1 MLAGHPSA
9 QHLWALPG
17 IPAVIPETPGLAKLC
32 IKGLP
37 HVLLIMQTL
46 QVVALVG
53 PSGGGKTSIV
63 KLVQRFYMPDAGAVL
78 LDGRDVGAYEPRWL
92 KRRVALVAQVNV
104 STWSGSPRVP
114 MDAGGHQTTG
124 ICLGR

>member
-1 MLAGHPSA
+1 MLAGYTSV
-9 QHLWALPG
+9 QHLWAVPG
-17 IPAVIPETPGLAKLC
+17 IPVVSTEISTCKTLHQRAAT
-32 IKGLP
+32 
-37 HVLLIMQTL
+37 VLLIMQTP

-63 KLVQRFYMPDAGAVL
+63 KLVQRFYVPDAGAVL